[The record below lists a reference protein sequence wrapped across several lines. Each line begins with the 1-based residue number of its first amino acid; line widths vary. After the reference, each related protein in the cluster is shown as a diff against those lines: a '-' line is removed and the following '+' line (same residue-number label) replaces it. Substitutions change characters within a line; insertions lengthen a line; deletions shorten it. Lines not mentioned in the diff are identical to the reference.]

1 MTTTNVPQE
10 ITERTAAFALRI
22 IKLYRY
28 IEKDSVGR
36 ILGRQLLRS
45 GTSVGA
51 NVYES
56 RGAQS
61 RADFI
66 AKMSIAHKEILET
79 GYWLKLL
86 IESEIVPKEQMED
99 LTDET
104 LQLTKIISAILI
116 KSKQNQR

>member
-1 MTTTNVPQE
+1 MQEHEAPQE
-10 ITERTAAFALRI
+10 ITERTASYALRI
-22 IKLYRY
+22 IKLYRH

-36 ILGRQLLRS
+36 ILGKQLLRS

-86 IESEIVPKEQMED
+86 VESEVVPKERLED
-99 LTDET
+99 LMDET

-116 KSKQNQR
+116 KSKKNQS